1 MVNLLAHF
9 EGSELVDFIH
19 FVNLLVHKLQVCL
32 FLYILFVFRLSRSR
46 VMTARSI
53 QRIGR
58 AYWSFECS
66 RYESHVPTCYGNGRH
81 THA

>member
-1 MVNLLAHF
+1 MDNLLAHF

-19 FVNLLVHKLQVCL
+19 FVNLLVHKLQVC
-32 FLYILFVFRLSRSR
+32 FFWYIITCLSHAWM
-46 VMTARSI
+46 MTARSI

-58 AYWSFECS
+58 AYWPLECPH
-66 RYESHVPTCYGNGRH
+66 YEPQVPARCRNGRY